1 MGIALSGYPA
11 PRLADT
17 WEIPYLVGR
26 KTRGPLSGL
35 LHRARVA
42 YHHATYT
49 GRHSARWA
57 ATHG

>member
-1 MGIALSGYPA
+1 MGVALSGYPA
-11 PRLADT
+11 TWRADT
-17 WEIPYLVGR
+17 WEMPFLVPR
-26 KTRGPLSGL
+26 IQRGPIAAL